1 MGNVEKNLY
10 SINDFKQIKNM
21 PCYDQRDSPS
31 FNQPTKGELAS
42 IQKKLTASE
51 NQEKLLSAYL
61 CAIINEVKL
70 NVTDLDGFIQSAS
83 LNGKCP
89 TLVDWYKK
97 HHTEDETRILKQ
109 LKKQFS
115 THEIE
120 MLKNILNKN
129 G

>member
-1 MGNVEKNLY
+1 
-10 SINDFKQIKNM
+10 M
-21 PCYDQRDSPS
+21 PCFDHRDRS
-31 FNQPTKGELAS
+31 ELAL
-42 IQKKLTASE
+42 I
-51 NQEKLLSAYL
+51 NQELSDSKLENDILSAYL
-61 CAIINEVKL
+61 CAIINEVKI

-115 THEIE
+115 IHEIE
-120 MLKNILNKN
+120 MLKNILNKKYDS
-129 G
+129 